1 MSQSLSQDRSTP
13 DRRKIWEAIDSAAAH
28 VPNWVTR
35 LERDL
40 VKPCDR
46 AQNDTSAS
54 GARAE
59 PQKASR

>member
-1 MSQSLSQDRSTP
+1 MSESLSQDRSTP
-13 DRRKIWEAIDSAAAH
+13 DRRKIWEAIDSAAAR
-28 VPNWVTR
+28 VPNWVTQ

-40 VKPCDR
+40 VKPRNR
-46 AQNDTSAS
+46 AQNETSTS